1 MALGISAQSIT
12 LIIVQIF
19 KAGFY
24 QHDYTCCIIPTI
36 SIKTRDMIYIIYVCV
51 YVWSY
56 NNTINIQCIVD
67 VLSSMYVLCFH
78 RM

>member
-1 MALGISAQSIT
+1 MALGISTQSIT

-24 QHDYTCCIIPTI
+24 QHDYTCCIIPII
-36 SIKTRDMIYIIYVCV
+36 SIKTRDMIYIMYVCGHIR
-51 YVWSY
+51 

>member
-24 QHDYTCCIIPTI
+24 QHDYTCCIIPII
-36 SIKTRDMIYIIYVCV
+36 SIKTRDMIYIMYMCVC
-51 YVWSY
+51 VWSY
-56 NNTINIQCIVD
+56 T
-67 VLSSMYVLCFH
+67 
-78 RM
+78 